1 MQPSYMKQ
9 GLNKNNGIKE
19 MWVMVSSNIG
29 FKEIK
34 NFEGGKTRLERYKWK
49 LRINII
55 YES

>member
-29 FKEIK
+29 FKDIK
-34 NFEGGKTRLERYKWK
+34 NFEGGKTWLERYK
-49 LRINII
+49 
-55 YES
+55 